1 MHNKPHSFVF
11 NKRKRIMKTNIGIID
26 RSLRII
32 IGIVLLAWAIPVGF
46 PSTEYNWI
54 GWIGIVPIITAFVGY
69 CPLYGLLN
77 LTTNGRPKIHA

>member
-1 MHNKPHSFVF
+1 
-11 NKRKRIMKTNIGIID
+11 MKTNIGVID

-46 PSTEYNWI
+46 PPTDYNWI

-69 CPLYGLLN
+69 CPLYVLLS